1 MIPQKSYFFFASA
14 VSFLI
19 KWAEAKATSY
29 SCHVSSK
36 PGLIEYVSRD
46 MELSLLIKFI

>member
-1 MIPQKSYFFFASA
+1 MIPQKSYFSFASN

-19 KWAEAKATSY
+19 KWAGAKATRY

-36 PGLIEYVSRD
+36 PGLIEYVSNSV
-46 MELSLLIKFI
+46 ETWN